1 MERLF
6 VEGGKPLKGTV
17 RVSGAKNSALA
28 LIAGTLLGDG
38 VTTLTNVPNLLDVRI
53 ITEVLGHLGAD
64 ATLTDDGSLIV
75 DASGVNNHQAP
86 YDLVTKMRA

>member
-28 LIAGTLLGDG
+28 LIAGTLLGELLAVNEESQG
-38 VTTLTNVPNLLDVRI
+38 LRAVTRRHTP
-53 ITEVLGHLGAD
+53 TEVAVEDEAVAWNLNDPA
-64 ATLTDDGSLIV
+64 AYQAARLT
-75 DASGVNNHQAP
+75 A
-86 YDLVTKMRA
+86 